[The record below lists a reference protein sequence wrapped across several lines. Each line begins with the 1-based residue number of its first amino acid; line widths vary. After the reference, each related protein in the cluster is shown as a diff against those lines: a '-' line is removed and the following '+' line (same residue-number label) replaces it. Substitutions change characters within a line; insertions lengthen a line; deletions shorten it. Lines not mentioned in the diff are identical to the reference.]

1 MVKGACS
8 AGIRLCQQFWPLN
21 LLSFT
26 LSHLIIIIALFKSLS
41 DLRLIHCGKAGF
53 GHFGKIP
60 MQQHNRDGIT
70 RSEGSQEISLSIV
83 VPAFNEEA
91 VLPEFHRRLTAILE
105 SMNVCIEII
114 YVNDGST
121 DGTELILSDLRKTD
135 SRLAILDLSRNFG
148 KEIAMTAGL
157 DHARGE
163 AVVIIDADL
172 QDPPELIPELVKR
185 WREGFDVVYGQRIH
199 REGES
204 FFKRSTATGFY
215 RLMQH
220 VGRVH
225 IPPNTGDFRLLS
237 RRAVDSLNLLRERRR
252 FMKGLFAWIGF
263 PQVAITYQRDPRY
276 AGKTKWNYWALW
288 NFAIEGITSFTDAP
302 LKVSTYI
309 GMAIAGFAFV
319 YGMVI
324 IAKTLIF
331 GAPVPGYPS
340 LMVVILFLGGFQL
353 MGIGLI
359 GEYLGRM
366 FDETKNRPLYLV
378 NAFRPAAITLT
389 QRNWKSKS
397 TGNNNP

>member
-1 MVKGACS
+1 
-8 AGIRLCQQFWPLN
+8 
-21 LLSFT
+21 
-26 LSHLIIIIALFKSLS
+26 
-41 DLRLIHCGKAGF
+41 
-53 GHFGKIP
+53 
-60 MQQHNRDGIT
+60 MQQHNRDGLT
-70 RSEGSQEISLSIV
+70 QPEGSQEIFLSIV

-105 SMNVCIEII
+105 SMNVAIEII

-163 AVVIIDADL
+163 VVVIIDADL
-172 QDPPELIPELVKR
+172 QDPPELIPEFVKR
-185 WREGFDVVYGQRIH
+185 WQEGYDVVYGQRIH

-204 FFKRSTATGFY
+204 FLKRSTATGFY

-263 PQVAITYQRDPRY
+263 PQAAITYQRDPRY
-276 AGKTKWNYWALW
+276 AGKTKWNYWTLW

-319 YGMVI
+319 YGLVI
-324 IAKTLIF
+324 IAKTLIY

-389 QRNWKSKS
+389 QRNWKSKNP
-397 TGNNNP
+397 GNNNPKC